1 MIRIRFAWALMA
13 ALLLTACDNGPF
25 LGVGLG
31 FGPGGVSVSP
41 RVSGNVGGVNVG
53 ASL

>member
-1 MIRIRFAWALMA
+1 MMRAF
-13 ALLLTACDNGPF
+13 ALLFAAAVPLSACDTGPY

-41 RVSGNVGGVNVG
+41 SVSGKVGRVTVG

>member
-1 MIRIRFAWALMA
+1 MMRAFVVLIVAGAILS
-13 ALLLTACDNGPF
+13 ACDTGPN
-25 LGVGLG
+25 LGIGLG

-41 RVSGNVGGVNVG
+41 NVSGKIGRVNVG

>member
-1 MIRIRFAWALMA
+1 MRALALMA
-13 ALLLTACDNGPF
+13 VASLILSACDGGPY

-41 RVSGNVGGVNVG
+41 TVSGRVGRVNVG